1 MGLIQTLLSEGY
13 RAYQDKKSPASTAA
27 AGGPSA
33 QAANAAKAGGGATVV
48 EGLQRSDDSSR
59 STVPGRY
66 LRVTLQQAGADIAP
80 ETFAIQNLLRQK
92 LSEHGI
98 PGNTPIALERHE
110 DGKFALLGP
119 LPDALK
125 TRIADE
131 FNQSSELKQVFVK
144 LSTHTPTFEYLR
156 NNLRLQSAY
165 GSENPVFSSLLSEQS
180 THNSLPDLTTRLDQL
195 RRLQAKEATSRPVAQ
210 PDAKDPGA
218 AVDLASEQALM
229 RQRFAVS
236 INA

>member
-1 MGLIQTLLSEGY
+1 MGLIQTLLGEGY
-13 RAYQDKKSPASTAA
+13 RAYQDKKSPAGASAA
-27 AGGPSA
+27 ANSASATGNAGKPSVGS
-33 QAANAAKAGGGATVV
+33 AAID
-48 EGLQRSDDSSR
+48 GLQRSDDSSR
-59 STVPGRY
+59 SAVPGRY

-98 PGNTPIALERHE
+98 PGNTPMALERHE
-110 DGKFALLGP
+110 DGKFALVGP

-180 THNSLPDLTTRLDQL
+180 SHNSLPDITTRLDQL
-195 RRLQAKEATSRPVAQ
+195 RRLQSQDANAQ
-210 PDAKDPGA
+210 PVPQASTSDTGLHTE
-218 AVDLASEQALM
+218 LAGEQAL